1 MEAVREQA
9 KSPILPNHGQGEKA
23 VGLGSGPM
31 GADCGSDWVGNVP
44 QAGGQYVMK
53 WFPSFDFQRRN
64 RELKEEIEAHLQMA
78 IADRVA
84 RGETEETARQA
95 AAREFGNILLVQDVT
110 RQMWGGGWFEQLG
123 RDVRYALRQLRK
135 NPGFAIT
142 ATAMLAIA
150 ICANSTVFSWIDGTM
165 LRPIPGARDTG
176 ELVSLQRGERNFS
189 PTPPFSY
196 LDYRD
201 LREQNHTFAG
211 ILAYHHDW
219 ITLTGGAQPERV
231 YIANVSS
238 NYFDVL
244 GVKPMLGRFFLA
256 EEETRPAI
264 PNVVLSYSLWK
275 TRFAED
281 PAIVGKSIE
290 IARHPVTVIGV
301 APEGVVGAMPGLR
314 DDLWVT
320 LDPLGTDPWRMTHR
334 SGGAVWLNVI
344 GRLRPG
350 VSRGQAAQDLDTLM
364 HNIVAAYPN
373 QHLGENRIT
382 LDPMWRSPFGANGY
396 MAATLPILL
405 AFAAVVLLLTC
416 ANVATLTLVG
426 FVSRRREL
434 SIRQSLGANR
444 IQLVRQ
450 MVLEG
455 VVLSIV
461 AGAVALVL
469 TSWTSK
475 TFAWFFPTNSNPLIL
490 NGSMDYRVVIGI
502 AVSSLLA
509 GMLCG
514 ALPAWRSSHAPA
526 IEVLKA
532 ESASIS
538 GGSRNR
544 KLLSGLVVAQIALT
558 LPLLLCSGLFL
569 RTLRNLAA
577 ANPGFEQDHVLTAS
591 VGLNIAGYS
600 NDEAQLIRHRILDR
614 VSALPGVEVASLT
627 DWIPMT
633 LIQKRNDA
641 YPEGYV
647 PHPHESLLV
656 QNAEVGPR
664 YFESLHIPILEGRE
678 FTLNDDEKAPRVIIV
693 DQTAA
698 RRYWPGQDPL
708 GKRLTVWGRLFTV
721 VGVARNST
729 HTFVNES
736 PEPMVYMNFFQH
748 PGYETMV
755 QVKTEGN
762 PVDLEP
768 MVENAIHG
776 IDSRLPVFDVRS
788 MRESTQMASTFAV
801 IESTLA
807 GMFALIGLIL
817 AITGIYGVVAYRTQL
832 RTHEIG
838 IRMALG
844 ASRVDV
850 LRLVLLQGLWLTGVG
865 LALGLAF
872 ALGLTRLIARL
883 LYGIGAHDPLTVA
896 SVVMLLGTMSL
907 VACYFPAHRA
917 MRRNPVTA
925 IREL

>member
-1 MEAVREQA
+1 
-9 KSPILPNHGQGEKA
+9 
-23 VGLGSGPM
+23 
-31 GADCGSDWVGNVP
+31 
-44 QAGGQYVMK
+44 
-53 WFPSFDFQRRN
+53 
-64 RELKEEIEAHLQMA
+64 
-78 IADRVA
+78 
-84 RGETEETARQA
+84 
-95 AAREFGNILLVQDVT
+95 
-110 RQMWGGGWFEQLG
+110 
-123 RDVRYALRQLRK
+123 
-135 NPGFAIT
+135 
-142 ATAMLAIA
+142 
-150 ICANSTVFSWIDGTM
+150 M

-176 ELVSLQRGERNFS
+176 DLVSLQRGERNFS

-219 ITLTGGAQPERV
+219 IALTGNAQPERV
-231 YIANVSS
+231 YIANVSA

-244 GVKPMLGRFFLA
+244 GIKPLLGRFFLP
-256 EEETRPAI
+256 EEESRAV
-264 PNVVLSYSLWK
+264 PNVVLGYSLWK
-275 TRFAED
+275 TRYAED

-290 IARHPVTVIGV
+290 VARHPVTVIGV
-301 APEGVVGAMPGLR
+301 APEGVVGAMPGIR
-314 DDLWVT
+314 EDLWVT
-320 LDPLGTDPWRMTHR
+320 LDPLGTDEWRMTHR

-364 HNIVAAYPN
+364 HHIVTAYPD
-373 QHLGENRIT
+373 QHLGDNRIT

-405 AFAAVVLLLTC
+405 AFAGLVLLLTS
-416 ANVATLTLVG
+416 ANVATLTLVR

-434 SIRQSLGANR
+434 AIRQSLGANR

-450 MVLEG
+450 MMLEG
-455 VVLSIV
+455 AVLSIV
-461 AGAVALVL
+461 AGVVALGL

-475 TFAWFFPTNSNPLIL
+475 TFAWFFPANAIPLVL
-490 NGSMDYRVVIGI
+490 NGNMDHKVVIGI
-502 AVSSLLA
+502 AVFSLLA

-544 KLLSGLVVAQIALT
+544 KLLSGLVVAQIALS
-558 LPLLLCSGLFL
+558 LPLLLCSGLLL
-569 RTLRNLAA
+569 RTLRNLAG
-577 ANPGFEQDHVLTAS
+577 ANPGFEQDHILTAS

-600 NDEAQLIRHRILDR
+600 NDETQLIRHKILDR
-614 VSALPGVEVASLT
+614 VSALPGVKVASLT

-633 LIQKRNDA
+633 LSHKGEDA

-647 PHPHESLLV
+647 PHPHESLQV
-656 QNAEVGPR
+656 YHAEVSPR
-664 YFESLHIPILEGRE
+664 YFESLNIPILEGRE
-678 FTLNDDEKAPRVIIV
+678 FTPDDDEKAPRVLIV

-708 GKRLTVWGRLFTV
+708 GKRLRVWGRLFTV

-729 HTFVNES
+729 HIFVNES
-736 PEPMVYMNFFQH
+736 PEPMVYMSFFQE
-748 PGYETMV
+748 GYETIV

-762 PVDLEP
+762 PLDLAP
-768 MVENAIHG
+768 AVEQAIHG

-788 MRESTQMASTFAV
+788 MRECTQMASSFAV
-801 IESTLA
+801 IQSTLA
-807 GMFALIGLIL
+807 GMFALIGLVL
-817 AITGIYGVVAYRTQL
+817 AVTGIYGVVAYRTQL
-832 RTHEIG
+832 RTHEFG

-850 LRLVLLQGLWLTGVG
+850 LRLVLVQGLWLAGTG

-883 LYGIGAHDPLTVA
+883 LYGISGNDPVSVV
-896 SVVMLLGTMSL
+896 SVVMLLGAMSL
-907 VACYFPAHRA
+907 LACYLPAHRA

>member
-1 MEAVREQA
+1 
-9 KSPILPNHGQGEKA
+9 
-23 VGLGSGPM
+23 
-31 GADCGSDWVGNVP
+31 
-44 QAGGQYVMK
+44 MK
-53 WFPSFDFQRRN
+53 WFPSFGFQRRK
-64 RELKEEIEAHLQMA
+64 RELQEEIDAHLQMA

-84 RGETEETARQA
+84 RGETAEAARQA
-95 AAREFGNILLVQDVT
+95 AAREFGNIPLVQDVT
-110 RQMWGGGWFEQLG
+110 RDMWGQAWLEQLG
-123 RDVRYALRQLRK
+123 RDFRYALRQLRK
-135 NPGFAIT
+135 SPGFTIT
-142 ATAMLAIA
+142 ATAMLAVA

-176 ELVSLQRGERNFS
+176 DLVSLQRGERNFS

-201 LREQNHTFAG
+201 LREQNHTFTG

-231 YIANVSS
+231 FIANVTA

-244 GVKPMLGRFFLA
+244 GIKPVLGRFFLA
-256 EEETRPAI
+256 EEETRPDAV
-264 PNVVLSYSLWK
+264 PNVILSYSLWK
-275 TRFAED
+275 ARYAAD

-301 APEGVVGAMPGLR
+301 APEGFVGAMPGLR

-320 LDPLGTDPWRMTHR
+320 LDPLGTDVWRITHR

-364 HNIVAAYPN
+364 HHIVAAFPDD
-373 QHLGENRIT
+373 HLGENRIT
-382 LDPMWRSPFGANGY
+382 LDPMWRSPFGANGF

-405 AFAAVVLLLTC
+405 AFAAVVLLLTS
-416 ANVATLTLVG
+416 ANVATLTLVR

-434 SIRQSLGANR
+434 AIRQSLGANR
-444 IQLVRQ
+444 MQLVRQ

-461 AGAVALVL
+461 AGAVALAL
-469 TSWTSK
+469 TTWTSK
-475 TFAWFFPTNSNPLIL
+475 TFAWFFRASSSPTTL
-490 NGSMDYRVVIGI
+490 NGSMDHKVVIGI
-502 AVSSLLA
+502 AVSSLLV

-526 IEVLKA
+526 VEVLKA

-544 KLLSGLVVAQIALT
+544 RLLSGLVVAQIALS

-569 RTLRNLAA
+569 RTLRNLAG
-577 ANPGFEQDHVLTAS
+577 ANPGFEQDHILTAT

-600 NDEAQLIRHRILDR
+600 NDEQQVIRHKILDR
-614 VSALPGVEVASLT
+614 VSALPGVKAASFT
-627 DWIPMT
+627 DWIPMS
-633 LIQKRNDA
+633 LSHKGEDA

-647 PHPHESLLV
+647 PHPHESLQV
-656 QNAEVGPR
+656 YHAEVSPR

-678 FTLNDDEKAPRVIIV
+678 FTPDDDEKAPRVLIV
-693 DQTAA
+693 DQAAA

-708 GKRLTVWGRLFTV
+708 GKKLRIWGRLFTV
-721 VGVARNST
+721 VGIARNST
-729 HTFVNES
+729 HMLVNEAR
-736 PEPMVYMNFFQH
+736 EPMVYMSFFQQ
-748 PGYETMV
+748 GYETIV
-755 QVKTEGN
+755 QVESEGN
-762 PVDLEP
+762 PADLGP
-768 MVENAIHG
+768 AVENAIHT
-776 IDSRLPVFDVRS
+776 IDTRLPVFDVRP
-788 MRESTQMASTFAV
+788 MRETTQLASSFAV
-801 IESTLA
+801 IQSTLA
-807 GMFALIGLIL
+807 GMFALIGLVL
-817 AITGIYGVVAYRTQL
+817 AVTGIYGVVAYRTQM
-832 RTHEIG
+832 RAHEIG

-850 LRLVLLQGLWLTGVG
+850 LRLVLLQGLWLTGIG

-872 ALGLTRLIARL
+872 ALGLTRFIARL
-883 LYGIGAHDPLTVA
+883 LYGIGANDPVTIV
-896 SVVMLLGTMSL
+896 SVVMLLGAMSL
-907 VACYFPAHRA
+907 LACYLPAHRA

>member
-1 MEAVREQA
+1 
-9 KSPILPNHGQGEKA
+9 
-23 VGLGSGPM
+23 
-31 GADCGSDWVGNVP
+31 
-44 QAGGQYVMK
+44 MK
-53 WFPSFDFQRRN
+53 WFPSFGFQRRN
-64 RELKEEIEAHLQMA
+64 QELQEEIDAHLQMA

-84 RGETEETARQA
+84 QGETAETARQA

-123 RDVRYALRQLRK
+123 RDVRYAVRQLRK
-135 NPGFAIT
+135 SPGFTIT
-142 ATAMLAIA
+142 ATAMLAVA

-165 LRPIPGARDTG
+165 LRPIPGARDTDD
-176 ELVSLQRGERNFS
+176 LVSLQRGERNFS

-201 LREQNHTFAG
+201 LREQNHTFTG

-219 ITLTGGAQPERV
+219 ITLTGGALPERA
-231 YIANVSS
+231 YIANVSA

-244 GVKPMLGRFFLA
+244 GIKPMLGRFFLS

-275 TRFAED
+275 TRYAED

-290 IARHPVTVIGV
+290 IARHPLTVIGV
-301 APEGVVGAMPGLR
+301 APQGVVGAMPGIR
-314 DDLWVT
+314 EDLWVT

-334 SGGAVWLNVI
+334 SGGAVWLNVV

-373 QHLGENRIT
+373 DHLGANQIT

-416 ANVATLTLVG
+416 ANVATLTLVR

-434 SIRQSLGANR
+434 AIRQSLGANR
-444 IQLVRQ
+444 MQLVRQ

-455 VVLSIV
+455 AMLSTG
-461 AGAVALVL
+461 AGVVALVL

-475 TFAWFFPTNSNPLIL
+475 TFAWFFPPNSNPVAL
-490 NGSMDYRVVIGI
+490 NGSMDCKVVIGI

-514 ALPAWRSSHAPA
+514 AIPAWRSSHAPA

-544 KLLSGLVVAQIALT
+544 KLLSALVVAQIALS

-569 RTLRNLAA
+569 RTLKNLAG
-577 ANPGFEQDHVLTAS
+577 ANPGFEQDHILTAT

-600 NDEAQLIRHRILDR
+600 RDEEKVIRHKILDR
-614 VSALPGVEVASLT
+614 VSALPGVKVASFT

-633 LIQKRNDA
+633 LSHKGEDA

-647 PHPHESLLV
+647 PHPHESLQV
-656 QNAEVGPR
+656 YHAEVAPR

-678 FTLNDDEKAPRVIIV
+678 FTPDDDEKAPRVLIV

-708 GKRLTVWGRLFTV
+708 GKNLRIWSRRFTV

-729 HTFVNES
+729 HMFVNES
-736 PEPMVYMNFFQH
+736 PEHMVYMSFFQH

-768 MVENAIHG
+768 VVENTIHE
-776 IDSRLPVFDVRS
+776 IDPRLPVFDVRS
-788 MRESTQMASTFAV
+788 MRESTQMASSFAV
-801 IESTLA
+801 IQSTLA
-807 GMFALIGLIL
+807 GMFALIGLVL
-817 AITGIYGVVAYRTQL
+817 AVTGIYGVVAYRTQM

-838 IRMALG
+838 VRMALG

-850 LRLVLLQGLWLTGVG
+850 LRLVLLQGLWLTGIG
-865 LALGLAF
+865 LTLGLAF

-883 LYGIGAHDPLTVA
+883 LYGIGANDPVTVA

-907 VACYFPAHRA
+907 VACYLPAHRA

>member
-1 MEAVREQA
+1 V
-9 KSPILPNHGQGEKA
+9 
-23 VGLGSGPM
+23 
-31 GADCGSDWVGNVP
+31 
-44 QAGGQYVMK
+44 K
-53 WFPSFDFQRRN
+53 WFPSFGFQRRK
-64 RELKEEIEAHLQMA
+64 RELQEEIDAHLQMA

-84 RGETEETARQA
+84 RGETAEAARQA
-95 AAREFGNILLVQDVT
+95 AAREFGNIPLVQDVT
-110 RQMWGGGWFEQLG
+110 RDMWGQAWFEELG

-135 NPGFAIT
+135 SPGFTIAS
-142 ATAMLAIA
+142 TAMLAVA

-176 ELVSLQRGERNFS
+176 DLVSLQRGERNFS

-201 LREQNHTFAG
+201 LREQNRTFAG
-211 ILAYHHDW
+211 MLAYHHDW

-231 YIANVSS
+231 FIANVTA

-244 GVKPMLGRFFLA
+244 GIKPVLGRFFLP
-256 EEETRPAI
+256 EEETRPDAV
-264 PNVVLSYSLWK
+264 PNVILSYSLWK
-275 TRFAED
+275 ARYAAD

-301 APEGVVGAMPGLR
+301 APEGFVGAMPGLR

-320 LDPLGTDPWRMTHR
+320 LDPLGTDVWRITHR

-350 VSRGQAAQDLDTLM
+350 VSRGQAAQDLDTVM
-364 HNIVAAYPN
+364 HNIVAAFPDD
-373 QHLGENRIT
+373 HLGENRIT
-382 LDPMWRSPFGANGY
+382 LDPMWRSPFGANGF

-405 AFAAVVLLLTC
+405 AFAAVVLLLTS
-416 ANVATLTLVG
+416 ANVATLTLVR

-434 SIRQSLGANR
+434 AVRLSLGANR
-444 IQLVRQ
+444 MQLVRQ
-450 MVLEG
+450 MVMEG

-461 AGAVALVL
+461 AGAVALAL
-469 TSWTSK
+469 TTWTSK
-475 TFAWFFPTNSNPLIL
+475 TFAWFFRASSSPTTL
-490 NGSMDYRVVIGI
+490 NGSMDHNVVIGI
-502 AVSSLLA
+502 AVFSLLA
-509 GMLCG
+509 GMLCS
-514 ALPAWRSSHAPA
+514 AFPAWRSSHAPA

-544 KLLSGLVVAQIALT
+544 KLLSGLVVAQIALS

-569 RTLRNLAA
+569 RTLRNLAH
-577 ANPGFEQDHVLTAS
+577 ANPGFEQDHILTAT

-600 NDEAQLIRHRILDR
+600 HDEEQLIRHKILDR
-614 VSALPGVEVASLT
+614 VSALPGVKVASLT
-627 DWIPMT
+627 DWIPMSLT
-633 LIQKRNDA
+633 QKREDA

-647 PHPHESLLV
+647 PRPHESLKV
-656 QNAEVGPR
+656 AHAEVAPR

-678 FTLNDDEKAPRVIIV
+678 FTPDDDEKAPWVLIV

-698 RRYWPGQDPL
+698 KHYWPGQDPL
-708 GKRLTVWGRLFTV
+708 GKRLRVWGRLFTV
-721 VGVARNST
+721 VGVVRNST

-736 PEPMVYMNFFQH
+736 PEPMVYMSFFQT
-748 PGYETMV
+748 GYETMV
-755 QVKTEGN
+755 QVKTQGN
-762 PVDLEP
+762 PLDLAP
-768 MVENAIHG
+768 AVENAIRE
-776 IDSRLPVFDVRS
+776 IDTRLPVFDVRP
-788 MRESTQMASTFAV
+788 MRESTQLASSFA
-801 IESTLA
+801 IIQSALA
-807 GMFALIGLIL
+807 GIFALIGLVL
-817 AITGIYGVVAYRTQL
+817 AATGIYGVVAYRTQM

-850 LRLVLLQGLWLTGVG
+850 LRLVLSQGLWLTGIG

-872 ALGLTRLIARL
+872 ALGLTRFIARL
-883 LYGIGAHDPLTVA
+883 LYGIGANDPVTVV
-896 SVVMLLGTMSL
+896 SVVMILGAMSL
-907 VACYFPAHRA
+907 LACYLPAHRA

>member
-1 MEAVREQA
+1 
-9 KSPILPNHGQGEKA
+9 
-23 VGLGSGPM
+23 
-31 GADCGSDWVGNVP
+31 
-44 QAGGQYVMK
+44 MK
-53 WFPSFDFQRRN
+53 WFSSIGFQRRK
-64 RELKEEIEAHLQMA
+64 RELQEEIDAHLQMA
-78 IADRVA
+78 IADRVE
-84 RGETEETARQA
+84 RGETAETARQA
-95 AAREFGNILLVQDVT
+95 AAREFGNIPLAQDVT
-110 RQMWGGGWFEQLG
+110 RDMWGQGWLEQLG

-135 NPGFAIT
+135 SPGFTIT
-142 ATAMLAIA
+142 ATAMLAVA

-176 ELVSLQRGERNFS
+176 DLVSLQRGERNLS

-219 ITLTGGAQPERV
+219 ITLTGGAQPDRV
-231 YIANVSS
+231 YIANVSA
-238 NYFDVL
+238 NYFGVL
-244 GVKPMLGRFFLA
+244 GIKPMLGRFFLP
-256 EEETRPAI
+256 EEETRPDAV

-275 TRFAED
+275 TRYAAD
-281 PAIVGKSIE
+281 PAMVGKSIE

-301 APEGVVGAMPGLR
+301 APEGVVGAMPGIR
-314 DDLWVT
+314 EDLWVT
-320 LDPLGTDPWRMTHR
+320 LDPLGTDAWRMTHR

-350 VSRGQAAQDLDTLM
+350 VSRNQAAQDLDTLM
-364 HNIVAAYPN
+364 DHIVAAFPDD
-373 QHLGENRIT
+373 HLGENRIT

-416 ANVATLTLVG
+416 ANVATLTLVR
-426 FVSRRREL
+426 FVARRREL
-434 SIRQSLGANR
+434 AIRQSLGANR
-444 IQLVRQ
+444 MQLVRQ
-450 MVLEG
+450 MVMEG
-455 VVLSIV
+455 ALLSIV

-475 TFAWFFPTNSNPLIL
+475 TFAWFFPANANPLIL
-490 NGSMDYRVVIGI
+490 NGSMDHKVVIGI
-502 AVSSLLA
+502 VVSSLLA

-526 IEVLKA
+526 VEVLKA

-544 KLLSGLVVAQIALT
+544 KLLSSLVVAQIALS

-569 RTLRNLAA
+569 RTLRNLAG
-577 ANPGFEQDHVLTAS
+577 ANPGFEQDHILTAS

-600 NDEAQLIRHRILDR
+600 HDEEQLIRHKILDR
-614 VSALPGVEVASLT
+614 VSALPGVKVASLT

-633 LIQKRNDA
+633 LGHKGEDA

-647 PHPHESLLV
+647 PHPHESLQV
-656 QNAEVGPR
+656 YHAEVAPR

-678 FTLNDDEKAPRVIIV
+678 FTPDDDEKAPRVLIV

-708 GKRLTVWGRLFTV
+708 GKKLTIWGRLFTV
-721 VGVARNST
+721 VGVAKNST
-729 HTFVNES
+729 HIFVNEA
-736 PEPMVYMNFFQH
+736 PEPMVYMSFFQAA
-748 PGYETMV
+748 YETIV

-762 PVDLEP
+762 PADLAP
-768 MVENAIHG
+768 AVENAIHE
-776 IDSRLPVFDVRS
+776 IDTRLPVFDVRP
-788 MRESTQMASTFAV
+788 MRESTQMASSFAV
-801 IESTLA
+801 IQSALA
-807 GMFALIGLIL
+807 GIFALIGLVL
-817 AITGIYGVVAYRTQL
+817 AATGIYGVVAYRTQM

-838 IRMALG
+838 VRMALG

-850 LRLVLLQGLWLTGVG
+850 LRLVLLQGLSLTGIG

-883 LYGIGAHDPLTVA
+883 LYGIGANDPVTVV
-896 SVVMLLGTMSL
+896 SVVLLLAAMSL
-907 VACYFPAHRA
+907 AACYLPAHRA

>member
-1 MEAVREQA
+1 
-9 KSPILPNHGQGEKA
+9 
-23 VGLGSGPM
+23 
-31 GADCGSDWVGNVP
+31 
-44 QAGGQYVMK
+44 
-53 WFPSFDFQRRN
+53 
-64 RELKEEIEAHLQMA
+64 MA

-84 RGETEETARQA
+84 RGETAEAARQA
-95 AAREFGNILLVQDVT
+95 AVREFGNILLVQDVT
-110 RQMWGGGWFEQLG
+110 RQMWGGGWFEQIG

-135 NPGFAIT
+135 SPGFTIS
-142 ATAMLAIA
+142 ATAMLAVA

-165 LRPIPGARDTG
+165 LRPIPGARETDD
-176 ELVSLQRGERNFS
+176 LVSLQRGERNFS

-201 LREQNHTFAG
+201 LREQNHTFTG

-219 ITLTGGAQPERV
+219 ITLTGGALTERA
-231 YIANVSS
+231 YIANVSA

-244 GVKPMLGRFFLA
+244 GIKPVLGRFFLP
-256 EEETRPAI
+256 EEESRPV
-264 PNVVLSYSLWK
+264 PNVVLGYSLWK
-275 TRFAED
+275 TRYAAD

-301 APEGVVGAMPGLR
+301 APEGVVGAMPGIR
-314 DDLWVT
+314 EDLWVT
-320 LDPLGTDPWRMTHR
+320 FDPLGTDVWRMTHR

-350 VSRGQAAQDLDTLM
+350 VSRGLAAQDLDTVM
-364 HNIVAAYPN
+364 HNIVAAFPDD
-373 QHLGENRIT
+373 HLGENRIT
-382 LDPMWRSPFGANGY
+382 LDPMWRSPFGANGF

-405 AFAAVVLLLTC
+405 AFAAVVLLLTS
-416 ANVATLTLVG
+416 ANVATLTLVR

-434 SIRQSLGANR
+434 VIRQSLGANR
-444 IQLVRQ
+444 TQLVRQ
-450 MVLEG
+450 MVFEG

-475 TFAWFFPTNSNPLIL
+475 TFAWFFPANSNPSVL
-490 NGSMDYRVVIGI
+490 NGAMDHKVVIGI

-514 ALPAWRSSHAPA
+514 ALPAWRSAHAPA

-544 KLLSGLVVAQIALT
+544 KLLSGLVVAQIALS

-569 RTLRNLAA
+569 RTLRNLAG
-577 ANPGFEQDHVLTAS
+577 ANPGFEQDHILTAS

-600 NDEAQLIRHRILDR
+600 HDEEQVIRHKIFDR
-614 VSALPGVEVASLT
+614 VSALPGVKVASLT

-633 LIQKRNDA
+633 LGHKGDDA

-647 PHPHESLLV
+647 PHPHESLQV
-656 QNAEVGPR
+656 YHAEVAPR

-678 FTLNDDEKAPRVIIV
+678 FTPDDDERAPRVLIV

-708 GKRLTVWGRLFTV
+708 GKKLRVWGSLFTV
-721 VGVARNST
+721 VGVVRNST
-729 HTFVNES
+729 HIFVNES
-736 PEPMVYMNFFQH
+736 PEPMVYMSFFQG
-748 PGYETMV
+748 GYEPIV
-755 QVKTEGN
+755 QVETEGN
-762 PVDLEP
+762 PLDLAP
-768 MVENAIHG
+768 AVEQAIHG

-788 MRESTQMASTFAV
+788 MRECTQMASSFAV
-801 IESTLA
+801 IQSTLA
-807 GMFALIGLIL
+807 GMFALIGLVL
-817 AITGIYGVVAYRTQL
+817 AVTGIYGVVAYRTQL
-832 RTHEIG
+832 RTHETG
-838 IRMALG
+838 VRRSLG

-850 LRLVLLQGLWLTGVG
+850 LRLVLSQGLWLTGIG
-865 LALGLAF
+865 LAP
-872 ALGLTRLIARL
+872 
-883 LYGIGAHDPLTVA
+883 GAGG
-896 SVVMLLGTMSL
+896 SV
-907 VACYFPAHRA
+907 
-917 MRRNPVTA
+917 
-925 IREL
+925 

>member
-1 MEAVREQA
+1 V
-9 KSPILPNHGQGEKA
+9 
-23 VGLGSGPM
+23 
-31 GADCGSDWVGNVP
+31 
-44 QAGGQYVMK
+44 K
-53 WFPSFDFQRRN
+53 WFPSIGFQRRK
-64 RELKEEIEAHLQMA
+64 RELQEEIDAHLQMA

-84 RGETEETARQA
+84 RGETAEAARQA
-95 AAREFGNILLVQDVT
+95 AAREFGNIPLVQDVA
-110 RQMWGGGWFEQLG
+110 REMWGQGWLEQLG
-123 RDVRYALRQLRK
+123 RDLRYVLRQLRK
-135 NPGFAIT
+135 SPGFAIT
-142 ATAMLAIA
+142 ATAMLAVA

-165 LRPIPGARDTG
+165 LRPIPGARDTSA
-176 ELVSLQRGERNFS
+176 LVSLQRGEPTLS

-231 YIANVSS
+231 YIANVSA

-244 GVKPMLGRFFLA
+244 GIKPMLGRFFLA
-256 EEETRPAI
+256 EEETGPGAV
-264 PNVVLSYSLWK
+264 PHVVLGYSLWK
-275 TRFAED
+275 TRYAED
-281 PAIVGKSIE
+281 PAIVGKAIE

-301 APEGVVGAMPGLR
+301 APEGVTGAMPGLR
-314 DDLWVT
+314 EDLWVT
-320 LDPLGTDPWRMTHR
+320 LDPFGTDVWRMTHR
-334 SGGAVWLNVI
+334 DSDWLNVI

-350 VSRGQAAQDLDTLM
+350 VSRGTAAQDLDTLM
-364 HNIVAAYPN
+364 HHIVTAYPN
-373 QHLGENRIT
+373 DHLGDNRIT

-405 AFAAVVLLLTC
+405 AFAGLVLLLTC
-416 ANVATLTLVG
+416 ANVATLTLVR

-434 SIRQSLGANR
+434 AIRQSLGANR
-444 IQLVRQ
+444 MQLVRQ
-450 MVLEG
+450 LVLEG
-455 VVLSIV
+455 VVLSTV
-461 AGAVALVL
+461 AGAVAVVL

-475 TFAWFFPTNSNPLIL
+475 TFAWFFPANSNPLIL
-490 NGSMDYRVVIGI
+490 NGNMDYKVVIGI

-509 GMLCG
+509 GMLCS
-514 ALPAWRSSHAPA
+514 AIPAWRSSHAPA

-544 KLLSGLVVAQIALT
+544 KLLSGLVVAQIALS

-569 RTLRNLAA
+569 RTLRNLAS
-577 ANPGFEQDHVLTAS
+577 ANPGFEQDHILTAS

-600 NDEAQLIRHRILDR
+600 NDEEQVIRHKILDR
-614 VSALPGVEVASLT
+614 VSALPGVKVASLT

-633 LIQKRNDA
+633 LNQKKEDA
-641 YPEGYV
+641 YPEGYA
-647 PHPHESLLV
+647 PRPHESLQVL
-656 QNAEVGPR
+656 NADVAPR

-678 FTLNDDEKAPRVIIV
+678 FTLNDDEKVPRVLIV

-698 RRYWPGQDPL
+698 KRYWPGQDPL
-708 GKRLTVWGRLFTV
+708 GKRLRVGGALSTV
-721 VGVARNST
+721 VGVVRNST

-736 PEPMVYMNFFQH
+736 PEPMVYRSFFQA
-748 PGYETMV
+748 GYETMV
-755 QVKTEGN
+755 QVETEGN
-762 PVDLEP
+762 PTDLAP
-768 MVENAIHG
+768 TVENAIHE
-776 IDSRLPVFDVRS
+776 IDPGLPVFDVRS
-788 MRESTQMASTFAV
+788 MRESTQIANSFAV
-801 IESTLA
+801 IQSALA
-807 GMFALIGLIL
+807 GMFAAIGLIL
-817 AITGIYGVVAYRTQL
+817 AVTGIYGVVAYRTQM

-838 IRMALG
+838 LRMALG

-850 LRLVLLQGLWLTGVG
+850 LRLVLLQGMWLTGMG

-883 LYGIGAHDPLTVA
+883 LYGIGAHDPVTVV
-896 SVVMLLGTMSL
+896 SVVMLLGAMSL
-907 VACYFPAHRA
+907 AACYFPAHRA

>member
-1 MEAVREQA
+1 
-9 KSPILPNHGQGEKA
+9 
-23 VGLGSGPM
+23 
-31 GADCGSDWVGNVP
+31 
-44 QAGGQYVMK
+44 MK
-53 WFPSFDFQRRN
+53 WFPSFGFQRRK
-64 RELKEEIEAHLQMA
+64 RELQEELDAHLQMA

-84 RGETEETARQA
+84 RGETAETARQA
-95 AAREFGNILLVQDVT
+95 AAREFGNIPLVQDVT
-110 RQMWGGGWFEQLG
+110 RDMWGQAWLEQLG

-135 NPGFAIT
+135 SPGFTIT
-142 ATAMLAIA
+142 ATAMLAVA

-165 LRPIPGARDTG
+165 LRPIPGGRDTG
-176 ELVSLQRGERNFS
+176 DLVSLQRGERNFS

-201 LREQNHTFAG
+201 LRERNHTFAG
-211 ILAYHHDW
+211 ILAYHNDW
-219 ITLTGGAQPERV
+219 IALTGGAQPERV
-231 YIANVSS
+231 YIANVSA

-244 GVKPMLGRFFLA
+244 GIKPVLGRFFLA
-256 EEETRPAI
+256 EEETRPDAV
-264 PNVVLSYSLWK
+264 PNVILSYSLWK
-275 TRFAED
+275 TRYAKD

-290 IARHPVTVIGV
+290 VARHPVTVIGV
-301 APEGVVGAMPGLR
+301 APEGFVGAAPGLR

-320 LDPLGTDPWRMTHR
+320 LDPLGTDVWRMTHR
-334 SGGAVWLNVI
+334 DSDWLIVI

-350 VSRGQAAQDLDTLM
+350 VSRGQAAQDLDTVM
-364 HNIVAAYPN
+364 HNIVAAFPDD
-373 QHLGENRIT
+373 HLGENRIT
-382 LDPMWRSPFGANGY
+382 LDPMWRSPFGVNGY

-405 AFAAVVLLLTC
+405 AFAAVVLLLTS
-416 ANVATLTLVG
+416 ANVATLTLVR

-434 SIRQSLGANR
+434 AIRQSLGANR
-444 IQLVRQ
+444 MQLVRQ
-450 MVLEG
+450 MMLEG
-455 VVLSIV
+455 ALLSIV
-461 AGAVALVL
+461 AGVVALGL

-475 TFAWFFPTNSNPLIL
+475 TFAWFFPASSAPIIL
-490 NGSMDYRVVIGI
+490 NGSMGHNVVIGI
-502 AVSSLLA
+502 AVFSLLA

-569 RTLRNLAA
+569 RTLRNLAG
-577 ANPGFEQDHVLTAS
+577 ANPGFEQDHILTAS

-600 NDEAQLIRHRILDR
+600 NDEAQLIRHKILDR
-614 VSALPGVEVASLT
+614 VSALPDVEVASLT

-678 FTLNDDEKAPRVIIV
+678 FTPDDDEKAPRALIV

-698 RRYWPGQDPL
+698 GRYWPGQDPL
-708 GKRLTVWGRLFTV
+708 GKKLRVGGSLFTV

-736 PEPMVYMNFFQH
+736 PEPMVYMSFFQH

-755 QVKTEGN
+755 QVKTGGN

-788 MRESTQMASTFAV
+788 MRESTQMASTFTV

-807 GMFALIGLIL
+807 GMFALIGLVL
-817 AITGIYGVVAYRTQL
+817 AITGIYGVVAYRTQM

-838 IRMALG
+838 VRMALG

-850 LRLVLLQGLWLTGVG
+850 LRLVLLQGLWLTGIG

-872 ALGLTRLIARL
+872 TLGLTRLIARL
-883 LYGIGAHDPLTVA
+883 LYGIGANDPVTVV
-896 SVVMLLGTMSL
+896 SVVMLLGAMSL
-907 VACYFPAHRA
+907 AACYLPAHRA
-917 MRRNPVTA
+917 MRRNPLTA

>member
-1 MEAVREQA
+1 
-9 KSPILPNHGQGEKA
+9 
-23 VGLGSGPM
+23 
-31 GADCGSDWVGNVP
+31 
-44 QAGGQYVMK
+44 MK
-53 WFPSFDFQRRN
+53 WFPGFGFQRRK
-64 RELKEEIEAHLQMA
+64 RELQEEIDAHLQMA
-78 IADRVA
+78 IADRMA
-84 RGETEETARQA
+84 RGETAERARQA
-95 AAREFGNILLVQDVT
+95 AAREFGNVPLVQDVT
-110 RQMWGGGWFEQLG
+110 REMWGQGWLEQLG

-135 NPGFAIT
+135 SPGFTIT
-142 ATAMLAIA
+142 ATAMLAVA

-176 ELVSLQRGERNFS
+176 DLVSLQRGERNFS

-201 LREQNHTFAG
+201 LREQNRTFAG

-231 YIANVSS
+231 YIANVSA

-244 GVKPMLGRFFLA
+244 GIKPMLGRFFLA
-256 EEETRPAI
+256 EEETRPDSV
-264 PNVVLSYSLWK
+264 VVLSYSLWK
-275 TRFAED
+275 TRYAED

-301 APEGVVGAMPGLR
+301 APEGVVGAMPGIR
-314 DDLWVT
+314 EDLWVT
-320 LDPLGTDPWRMTHR
+320 FDPLGTDVWRMTHR

-350 VSRGQAAQDLDTLM
+350 VNRGQAARDLDTVM
-364 HNIVAAYPN
+364 HHIVAAYPN
-373 QHLGENRIT
+373 EHLGDNRIT

-416 ANVATLTLVG
+416 ANVATLTLVR
-426 FVSRRREL
+426 FVARRREL
-434 SIRQSLGANR
+434 AIRQSLGANR
-444 IQLVRQ
+444 LQLVRQ

-455 VVLSIV
+455 VLLSIV
-461 AGAVALVL
+461 AGALALVL

-475 TFAWFFPTNSNPLIL
+475 ALAWFFPANANPIIL
-490 NGSMDYRVVIGI
+490 NGSMDHKVIIGI
-502 AVSSLLA
+502 AVSSLLV

-514 ALPAWRSSHAPA
+514 ALPAWRSSYASA
-526 IEVLKA
+526 VEVLKA

-544 KLLSGLVVAQIALT
+544 KLLSGLVVAQIALS

-569 RTLRNLAA
+569 RTLRNLAR
-577 ANPGFEQDHVLTAS
+577 ANPGFEQDHILTAS

-600 NDEAQLIRHRILDR
+600 HDEEKVIRHKILDR
-614 VSALPGVEVASLT
+614 VSALPGVKVASLT

-633 LIQKRNDA
+633 LGHKGEDA

-647 PHPHESLLV
+647 PHPHESLQV
-656 QNAEVGPR
+656 YHAEVAPR

-678 FTLNDDEKAPRVIIV
+678 FTPNDDEKAPRVLIV

-708 GKRLTVWGRLFTV
+708 GKRLRIWGSLFTV

-729 HTFVNES
+729 HMFVNEP
-736 PEPMVYMNFFQH
+736 PEPMVYMSFFQA
-748 PGYETMV
+748 GYETIV
-755 QVKTEGN
+755 QVETEGN
-762 PVDLEP
+762 PADLAP
-768 MVENAIHG
+768 AVENTIHE
-776 IDSRLPVFDVRS
+776 IDPRLPVFDVRP
-788 MRESTQMASTFAV
+788 MRESTQVASSFAV
-801 IESTLA
+801 IQSALA
-807 GMFALIGLIL
+807 GMFALIGLVL
-817 AITGIYGVVAYRTQL
+817 AITGIYGVVAYRTQM

-844 ASRVDV
+844 ASRIDV
-850 LRLVLLQGLWLTGVG
+850 LRLVLSQGLWLTGIG
-865 LALGLAF
+865 MALGLAF
-872 ALGLTRLIARL
+872 ALGLTRLVVRL
-883 LYGIGAHDPLTVA
+883 LYGIGANDPVTMV
-896 SVVMLLGTMSL
+896 SVVTLLGAMSL
-907 VACYFPAHRA
+907 LACYLPAHRA

>member
-1 MEAVREQA
+1 
-9 KSPILPNHGQGEKA
+9 
-23 VGLGSGPM
+23 
-31 GADCGSDWVGNVP
+31 
-44 QAGGQYVMK
+44 MK
-53 WFPSFDFQRRN
+53 WFPSFGFQRRK
-64 RELKEEIEAHLQMA
+64 RELQEEIDAHLQMA
-78 IADRVA
+78 IADRME
-84 RGETEETARQA
+84 RGETAETARQA
-95 AAREFGNILLVQDVT
+95 AAREFGNIPLVQDVT
-110 RQMWGGGWFEQLG
+110 REMWGQGWLEQLG

-135 NPGFAIT
+135 SPGFTIT
-142 ATAMLAIA
+142 ATAMLAVA

-176 ELVSLQRGERNFS
+176 DLVSLQRGERNFS

-201 LREQNHTFAG
+201 LRQQNRTLTG
-211 ILAYHHDW
+211 ILAYHNDW
-219 ITLTGGAQPERV
+219 IALTGGAQPERA
-231 YIANVSS
+231 YIANVSA
-238 NYFDVL
+238 NFFDVL
-244 GVKPMLGRFFLA
+244 GIKPLLGRFFLP
-256 EEETRPAI
+256 EEESRPDAV
-264 PNVVLSYSLWK
+264 PNVVLGYSLWK
-275 TRFAED
+275 TRYAAD

-290 IARHPVTVIGV
+290 VARHPLTVIGV
-301 APEGVVGAMPGLR
+301 APEGFVGAAPGLR

-320 LDPLGTDPWRMTHR
+320 LDPLGNDVWRMTHR
-334 SGGAVWLNVI
+334 DSVWLILI

-350 VSRGQAAQDLDTLM
+350 VSLGQAAQDLDTVM
-364 HNIVAAYPN
+364 HNIVAAFPD
-373 QHLGENRIT
+373 QHLGDNRIT
-382 LDPMWRSPFGANGY
+382 LDPMWRSPFGANGL
-396 MAATLPILL
+396 MATTLPILL
-405 AFAAVVLLLTC
+405 AFAALVLLLTC
-416 ANVATLTLVG
+416 ANVATLTLVR

-434 SIRQSLGANR
+434 AIRQSLGANR
-444 IQLVRQ
+444 MHLVRQ
-450 MVLEG
+450 MMLEG
-455 VVLSIV
+455 AVLSIV
-461 AGAVALVL
+461 AGVAALAL

-475 TFAWFFPTNSNPLIL
+475 TFVWFFPANSNPLVL
-490 NGSMDYRVVIGI
+490 NGSMDHNVVIGI

-509 GMLCG
+509 AMLCG

-538 GGSRNR
+538 GGSRNK
-544 KLLSGLVVAQIALT
+544 KLLSGLVVSQIALS

-600 NDEAQLIRHRILDR
+600 NDEARLIRHKILDR

-633 LIQKRNDA
+633 LIQKRSDA

-656 QNAEVGPR
+656 ENAEVGPR
-664 YFESLHIPILEGRE
+664 YFESLHILILEGRE
-678 FTLNDDEKAPRVIIV
+678 FTLNDDEKAPSVIIV

-708 GKRLTVWGRLFTV
+708 GKRLRVGGGISTV

-729 HTFVNES
+729 HTFVNEA
-736 PEPMVYMNFFQH
+736 PEPMVYMSCFQH

-755 QVKTEGN
+755 QVETEGN
-762 PVDLEP
+762 PAELAP
-768 MVENAIHG
+768 AVENVIHE
-776 IDSRLPVFDVRS
+776 IDERLPVFDVRS

-801 IESTLA
+801 LQSTLA
-807 GMFALIGLIL
+807 GMFALIGLVL
-817 AITGIYGVVAYRTQL
+817 AVTGIYGVVAYRTQM

-850 LRLVLLQGLWLTGVG
+850 LRLVLLQGLWITGIG

-883 LYGIGAHDPLTVA
+883 LYGIGANDPVTVA

-907 VACYFPAHRA
+907 LACYMPAHRA

>member
-1 MEAVREQA
+1 
-9 KSPILPNHGQGEKA
+9 
-23 VGLGSGPM
+23 
-31 GADCGSDWVGNVP
+31 
-44 QAGGQYVMK
+44 MK
-53 WFPSFDFQRRN
+53 WFPSFGFQRRK
-64 RELKEEIEAHLQMA
+64 RELQEEIDAHLRMA

-84 RGETEETARQA
+84 RGETAETARQA
-95 AAREFGNILLVQDVT
+95 AAREFGNIPLVQDVT
-110 RQMWGGGWFEQLG
+110 RDMWGQAWLEQLG

-135 NPGFAIT
+135 SPGFSIT
-142 ATAMLAIA
+142 ATVMLAVA

-176 ELVSLQRGERNFS
+176 DLVSLQRGERNFS

-219 ITLTGGAQPERV
+219 IALTGNAQPERV
-231 YIANVSS
+231 YIANVSA

-244 GVKPMLGRFFLA
+244 GIKPLLGRFFLP
-256 EEETRPAI
+256 EEESRAV
-264 PNVVLSYSLWK
+264 PNVVLGYSLWK
-275 TRFAED
+275 TRYAED

-290 IARHPVTVIGV
+290 VARHPVTVIGV
-301 APEGVVGAMPGLR
+301 APEGVVGAMPGIR
-314 DDLWVT
+314 EDLWVT
-320 LDPLGTDPWRMTHR
+320 LDPLGTDEWRMTHR

-364 HNIVAAYPN
+364 HHIVTAYPD
-373 QHLGENRIT
+373 QHLGDNRIT

-405 AFAAVVLLLTC
+405 AFAGLVLLLTS
-416 ANVATLTLVG
+416 ANLATLTLVR

-434 SIRQSLGANR
+434 AIRQSLGANR

-450 MVLEG
+450 MMLEG
-455 VVLSIV
+455 AVLSIV
-461 AGAVALVL
+461 AGVVALGL

-475 TFAWFFPTNSNPLIL
+475 TFAWFFPANAIPLAL
-490 NGSMDYRVVIGI
+490 NGNMDHKVVIGI
-502 AVSSLLA
+502 AVFSLLA

-544 KLLSGLVVAQIALT
+544 KLLSGLVVAQIALS
-558 LPLLLCSGLFL
+558 LPLLLCSGLLL
-569 RTLRNLAA
+569 RTLRNLAG
-577 ANPGFEQDHVLTAS
+577 ANPGFEQDHILTAS

-600 NDEAQLIRHRILDR
+600 SDETQLIRHKILDR
-614 VSALPGVEVASLT
+614 VSALPGVKVASLT

-633 LIQKRNDA
+633 LSHKGEDA

-647 PHPHESLLV
+647 PHPHESLQV
-656 QNAEVGPR
+656 YHAEVSPR
-664 YFESLHIPILEGRE
+664 YFESLNIPILEGRE
-678 FTLNDDEKAPRVIIV
+678 FTPDDDEKAPKVLIV

-708 GKRLTVWGRLFTV
+708 GKRLRVWGRLFTV

-729 HTFVNES
+729 HIFVNES
-736 PEPMVYMNFFQH
+736 PEPMVYMSFFQE
-748 PGYETMV
+748 GYETIV

-762 PVDLEP
+762 PLDLAP
-768 MVENAIHG
+768 AVEQAIHG
-776 IDSRLPVFDVRS
+776 IDSRLLVFDVRS
-788 MRESTQMASTFAV
+788 MRECTQMASSFAV
-801 IESTLA
+801 IQSTLA
-807 GMFALIGLIL
+807 GMFALIGLVL
-817 AITGIYGVVAYRTQL
+817 AVTGIYGVVAYRTQL
-832 RTHEIG
+832 RTHEFG

-850 LRLVLLQGLWLTGVG
+850 LRLVLVQGLWLTGTG

-883 LYGIGAHDPLTVA
+883 LYGISGNDPVSVV
-896 SVVMLLGTMSL
+896 SVVMLLGAMSL
-907 VACYFPAHRA
+907 LACYLPAHRA

>member
-1 MEAVREQA
+1 
-9 KSPILPNHGQGEKA
+9 
-23 VGLGSGPM
+23 
-31 GADCGSDWVGNVP
+31 
-44 QAGGQYVMK
+44 MK
-53 WFPSFDFQRRN
+53 WISSFGFQRRK
-64 RELKEEIEAHLQMA
+64 RELQEEIDAHLQMA
-78 IADRVA
+78 IADRVT
-84 RGETEETARQA
+84 RGETAESARQA
-95 AAREFGNILLVQDVT
+95 AAREFGNIPLVQDVT
-110 RQMWGGGWFEQLG
+110 RDMWGQAWLEQLG

-135 NPGFAIT
+135 SPGFSIT
-142 ATAMLAIA
+142 ATAMLAVA

-176 ELVSLQRGERNFS
+176 DLVSLQRGERSFS

-219 ITLTGGAQPERV
+219 ITLTGGAQPERA
-231 YIANVSS
+231 YIANVSA

-244 GVKPMLGRFFLA
+244 GIKPLLGRFFLA
-256 EEETRPAI
+256 EEETRPGAV
-264 PNVVLSYSLWK
+264 PNVVLGYSLWK
-275 TRFAED
+275 TRYAED

-301 APEGVVGAMPGLR
+301 APEGVVGAMPGIR
-314 DDLWVT
+314 EDLWVT
-320 LDPLGTDPWRMTHR
+320 LDPLGTDAWRRTHR
-334 SGGAVWLNVI
+334 SGGAVWLNVV

-350 VSRGQAAQDLDTLM
+350 VSRDQAAQDLDPLM
-364 HNIVAAYPN
+364 QHIVAAYPDE
-373 QHLGENRIT
+373 HLGENRIT

-396 MAATLPILL
+396 IAATLPILL
-405 AFAAVVLLLTC
+405 AFAAVVLLLTS
-416 ANVATLTLVG
+416 ANVATLTLVR

-434 SIRQSLGANR
+434 AIRQSLGANR
-444 IQLVRQ
+444 IQLVGQ

-475 TFAWFFPTNSNPLIL
+475 TFAWFFPANSNPLIL
-490 NGSMDYRVVIGI
+490 NGSMDHKVIIGI
-502 AVSSLLA
+502 AVTSLLA

-532 ESASIS
+532 ESASMS

-544 KLLSGLVVAQIALT
+544 KLLSGLVVAQIALS

-569 RTLRNLAA
+569 RTLRNLAE
-577 ANPGFEQDHVLTAS
+577 ANPGFEQDHILTAS

-600 NDEAQLIRHRILDR
+600 NDEARLIRHKILDR
-614 VSALPGVEVASLT
+614 VSALPGVEVTTIT

-633 LIQKRNDA
+633 LIQKRTDA

-656 QNAEVGPR
+656 ENAEVGPR
-664 YFESLHIPILEGRE
+664 YFESLNIPILEGRE
-678 FTLNDDEKAPRVIIV
+678 FTQDDDQKTPDVIIV

-708 GKRLTVWGRLFTV
+708 GKRLRVGGGLFTV

-729 HTFVNES
+729 HTFVNED
-736 PEPMVYMNFFQH
+736 PEPMVYINYFQH

-762 PVDLEP
+762 PVELEP
-768 MVENAIHG
+768 AVEQAIHE
-776 IDSRLPVFDVRS
+776 IDARLPVFDVRS
-788 MRESTQMASTFAV
+788 MRVSTQMASTFAV
-801 IESTLA
+801 LESTLA
-807 GMFALIGLIL
+807 GIFALIGLVL
-817 AITGIYGVVAYRTQL
+817 AITGIYGVVTYRTQM
-832 RTHEIG
+832 RTQEIG

-844 ASRVDV
+844 ASRIDV
-850 LRLVLLQGLWLTGVG
+850 MRL
-865 LALGLAF
+865 
-872 ALGLTRLIARL
+872 
-883 LYGIGAHDPLTVA
+883 
-896 SVVMLLGTMSL
+896 
-907 VACYFPAHRA
+907 
-917 MRRNPVTA
+917 
-925 IREL
+925 